1 MPDEELCTNIAE
13 GNPEFSHGTS
23 SPRLEKINEE
33 IEFMENEEEE
43 LMSHQKP
50 NKFFIKKKLEEM
62 ITNNLI
68 YLQCQTQLLKLQ
80 SQPNLLTDEFNEQE
94 QQQYHELNLDALL
107 LQKFY

>member
-1 MPDEELCTNIAE
+1 MTKGMMPDEELCSNIAE

-33 IEFMENEEEE
+33 IETGSTPIVPKMEEEIKSSNKQTYEEIEFMENEEEE
-43 LMSHQKP
+43 LMTHQKP

-68 YLQCQTQLLKLQ
+68 YLQC
-80 SQPNLLTDEFNEQE
+80 
-94 QQQYHELNLDALL
+94 
-107 LQKFY
+107 